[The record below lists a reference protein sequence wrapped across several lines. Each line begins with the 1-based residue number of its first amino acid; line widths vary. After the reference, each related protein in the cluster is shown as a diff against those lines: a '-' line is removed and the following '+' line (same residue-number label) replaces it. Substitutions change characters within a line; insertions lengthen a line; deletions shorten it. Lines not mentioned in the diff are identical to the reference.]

1 MFAKEDFELSLE
13 KKLRLQVIKKEVDEC
28 RDIDALRENI
38 VALTEVFMKYQQL
51 LNVVL
56 AKQVEQNLAGLL
68 STMDEETQA
77 FFKDA

>member
-1 MFAKEDFELSLE
+1 MFQPEDFELSLE

-28 RDIDALRENI
+28 QDIDALRENI

-56 AKQVEQNLAGLL
+56 AKQIEQNLAGLL

>member
-1 MFAKEDFELSLE
+1 MFQPEDFELSLE
-13 KKLRLQVIKKEVDEC
+13 KKLRLQVIKKEVNEC
-28 RDIDALRENI
+28 QDIDALRENI

>member
-1 MFAKEDFELSLE
+1 MFKPEDFELSLE

-68 STMDEETQA
+68 STMDEETQG